1 MRLTNRLTRLERS
14 GSSKVIGRIFRLRGG
29 NGTEAEAESFLQA
42 RGYEVGPNDLVLCRM
57 IYERAEGQPRLVPLS
72 LEFIENSN
80 TRHEDALE
88 ELK

>member
-1 MRLTNRLTRLERS
+1 
-14 GSSKVIGRIFRLRGG
+14 
-29 NGTEAEAESFLQA
+29 
-42 RGYEVGPNDLVLCRM
+42 M